1 MEHINVNSL
10 KEWLDSEKSIF
21 LLDVRESWEFDHCKI
36 PGSVNIP
43 LSEIQQKITDI
54 DDKQSVVLICHHG
67 ARSFNAGM
75 FLESTGAQCQ
85 FYNLE
90 GGIDAWSEQI
100 DNSVPRY

>member
-10 KEWLDSEKSIF
+10 KEWLDSEKSVF
-21 LLDVRESWEFDHCKI
+21 LLDVRESWEFEHCKI

-43 LSEIQQKITDI
+43 LSEIHQKITDI

-67 ARSFNAGM
+67 ARSLNAGM
-75 FLESTGAQCQ
+75 FLKNAGVQCQ

-100 DNSVPRY
+100 DNTVPRY